1 MKQYDV
7 VFLGSGHAAWHAALT
22 LKQSGKQVVV
32 VEKDTIAGTCTNYGC
47 NAKILLEGPYE
58 VLEEAKQYP
67 NIIDSHNLEV
77 NWKNLMH
84 YKEQVI

>member
-22 LKQSGKQVVV
+22 LKQSGKQVAV

-47 NAKILLEGPYE
+47 NAKILLEGP
-58 VLEEAKQYP
+58 
-67 NIIDSHNLEV
+67 
-77 NWKNLMH
+77 
-84 YKEQVI
+84 